1 LATAFDDLLASFTDE
16 GDRQALE
23 GLAAKNPNLKDS
35 VLRQSDYSRKLNE
48 FKAKETQLDQWN
60 RWQAENW
67 VPDPTNPAV
76 GKTKAELAAEAEAG
90 RLAAENAALAEK
102 ALGGESVNFSDLVGD
117 LDGWAK
123 GKGFVSTAELQA
135 KEQQFTTAVNAANWG
150 ADASTQLNHIA
161 LKHYHEFQEVID
173 PDAFVKE
180 AADKQQLSNLRGYYE
195 TAYAAPKR
203 QAAERA
209 KFEAEL
215 KQTRDDAEARIKAI
229 EEQKTAEL
237 DRIRALSSG
246 SGHSPA
252 DMSGAEMGGFQR
264 SYQQLDRTNSEGKP
278 LAPEIGLGEGGIAE
292 FAAEQFVR
300 TGKVGR

>member
-48 FKAKETQLDQWN
+48 FKAKETQLDQW
-60 RWQAENW
+60 
-67 VPDPTNPAV
+67 
-76 GKTKAELAAEAEAG
+76 
-90 RLAAENAALAEK
+90 
-102 ALGGESVNFSDLVGD
+102 
-117 LDGWAK
+117 
-123 GKGFVSTAELQA
+123 
-135 KEQQFTTAVNAANWG
+135 
-150 ADASTQLNHIA
+150 
-161 LKHYHEFQEVID
+161 
-173 PDAFVKE
+173 
-180 AADKQQLSNLRGYYE
+180 